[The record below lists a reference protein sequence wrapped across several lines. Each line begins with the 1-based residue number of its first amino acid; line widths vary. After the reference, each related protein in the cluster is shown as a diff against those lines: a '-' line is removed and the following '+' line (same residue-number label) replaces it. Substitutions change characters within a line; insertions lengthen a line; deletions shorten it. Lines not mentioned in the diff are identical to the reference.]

1 MAARVLSVHATP
13 NLRVAFRVT
22 GLVGVPLVFAARVA
36 GIHSA
41 AAAALTAA
49 GCLAAAALFAIGAA
63 RMRVVVDDGGVVVT
77 NLFTVT
83 RVGWTDVRGF
93 RLDEGFPYIGRLEV
107 ADGGDVALWGIS
119 DEPWLRWG
127 RRGRSA
133 PDTIDAL
140 NAAFRQVLVGA
151 EPGSPD
157 R

>member
-1 MAARVLSVHATP
+1 MAARILSVHATP

-22 GLVGVPLVFAARVA
+22 GLVGVPLVFAARLV
-36 GIHSA
+36 GTHSTLA
-41 AAAALTAA
+41 AAVTAA
-49 GCLAAAALFAIGAA
+49 GCVAGAALFAIGAA
-63 RMRVVVDDGGVVVT
+63 RMRVVVDDRGVVVT

-83 RVGWTDVRGF
+83 RVGWANVRGF
-93 RLDEGFPYIGRLEV
+93 RLDEGFPYVGRLEV
-107 ADGGDVALWGIS
+107 VDGGDVALWGIS

-151 EPGSPD
+151 ESGPPD